1 VTGPR
6 PKPLP
11 PYVRAEVERVTLEE
25 AEQQRIEDFWDE
37 MEGRVELAGF
47 LPIDR
52 PDEERVE
59 RETDRMLAQ
68 EDLALYA
75 EWGVV
80 R

>member
-1 VTGPR
+1 MGGPR
-6 PKPLP
+6 PMPLP
-11 PYVRAEVERVTLEE
+11 PYLLQKDERRAQEE
-25 AEQQRIEDFWDE
+25 AFWDDLE
-37 MEGRVELAGF
+37 ARAKAAEF

-59 RETDRMLAQ
+59 RETGRMLAQ
-68 EDLALYA
+68 EDLTLYA